1 MCTNSEKSHST
12 VPIRLMI
19 LQLFNNIVFKEMNDQ
34 LSKVLTLTVL
44 LSNQ

>member
-1 MCTNSEKSHST
+1 
-12 VPIRLMI
+12 MI